1 MGGIFSPKVPAIKVP
16 KPPPLPPTPRLPL
29 PSDQQAR
36 FQGRAAKR
44 SSRNRKG
51 RLSTL
56 LTSDDN
62 TLG

>member
-1 MGGIFSPKVPAIKVP
+1 MGSLLSPKVPAIKVP

-36 FQGRAAKR
+36 FQGRAARTKNQ
-44 SSRNRKG
+44 NRKG

-56 LTSDDN
+56 LTGDEN